1 MVNFPFRDILA
12 CHCGQLLI
20 TGIYVTESGS
30 SEVKKPAFMDEE
42 VQRILTKITG
52 LDLQKTFRPAIQP
65 LQPPTYKLM
74 TQAQL
79 EEVCQLEYW

>member
-1 MVNFPFRDILA
+1 MPLWA
-12 CHCGQLLI
+12 ASYYW
-20 TGIYVTESGS
+20 IYVTESGS

-65 LQPPTYKLM
+65 LKPPTYKLM